1 MTDGALHLRRYGRDG
16 YRHRHAHVQVVL
28 PVRGTLEIEVGGR
41 GGRVD
46 HRQAVVNAPHT
57 DHDQAA
63 HDDNRF
69 LILECSVADV
79 GAHRVEQLQQ
89 RPFVATT
96 PRLLAIA
103 NFIDQHCRTRDAV
116 PALLRGHCLPP
127 LLHALRADPAPLQRL
142 QQLCDTITAAHAE
155 PWPVQRMAAYL
166 GMGASRVH
174 ALFRDTFDQ
183 TPQQWLGALRLQRV
197 CLQLAHTDVP
207 IAQLALVHGWSDQ
220 TALTRA
226 MRRTLGMTPAA
237 YRRRQQH
244 AGTR

>member
-1 MTDGALHLRRYGRDG
+1 MAIVCRPCCT
-16 YRHRHAHVQVVL
+16 
-28 PVRGTLEIEVGGR
+28 PC
-41 GGRVD
+41 
-46 HRQAVVNAPHT
+46 AP
-57 DHDQAA
+57 
-63 HDDNRF
+63 
-69 LILECSVADV
+69 I
-79 GAHRVEQLQQ
+79 
-89 RPFVATT
+89 
-96 PRLLAIA
+96 
-103 NFIDQHCRTRDAV
+103 
-116 PALLRGHCLPP
+116 
-127 LLHALRADPAPLQRL
+127 LQRL
-142 QQLCDTITAAHAE
+142 QQLCDTITATHAE

-166 GMGASRVH
+166 GMGAGRVH

-226 MRRTLGMTPAA
+226 MRRILGMTPAA